1 MSNEDRQFYHGKG
14 CPMCFHSGYRGRIG
28 VFEILTF
35 NDELR
40 SGITRDCDKQELR
53 QIVSKTDFVSMV
65 HNADRLVEK
74 GVTTVE
80 EVCRTVSLTD

>member
-1 MSNEDRQFYHGKG
+1 MTRRFTTERAVRCVFTA
-14 CPMCFHSGYRGRIG
+14 

-40 SGITRDCDKQELR
+40 SCITQDCDKQELR
-53 QIVSKTDFVSMV
+53 QIVAKTDFVSMV

-80 EVCRTVSLTD
+80 EVCRTVSLLD